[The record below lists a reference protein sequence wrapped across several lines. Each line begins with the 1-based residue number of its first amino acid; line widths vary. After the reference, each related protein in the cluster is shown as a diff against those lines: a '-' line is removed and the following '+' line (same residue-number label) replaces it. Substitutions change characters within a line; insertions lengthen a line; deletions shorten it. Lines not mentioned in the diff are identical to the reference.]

1 VLVARVVPHLGVRA
15 PDAWDLACEGGEGL
29 CVLTTSRF
37 TVNLLA
43 VYPRDLVLPERS
55 FFLFGP
61 RGTGK
66 TTWLRTVLPDA
77 HWVDLLLERE
87 LVRLTRDPGR
97 FSEEV
102 EALPPGR
109 WIVVDE
115 VQRLPALLDQVQHLL
130 VQHPRRWR
138 FALTGSS
145 ARRLK
150 RDQANLL
157 AGRVINRRFFPLTA
171 SELGDDFAVERVL
184 RFGTL
189 PAVQAETGGDAARAD
204 ILEAYAENYLTQ
216 EIRSEA
222 LVKRLDAFTRF
233 LEVAA
238 LANAQ
243 ATNVSAISRD
253 AAVARPTVQ
262 GYFEILVDTLV
273 GVWLPAWRPRA
284 KIKEVAHP
292 KFYFFDP
299 GAIRAL
305 AGRVREPLG
314 TEERGGLLETYVFH
328 ELRAWM
334 NRSGCRGRLAYW
346 RTPSGSE
353 VDFVFTRSGRNVGI
367 EVKAA
372 SRWRRGDAAALAQLV
387 AAKTVRRGYGV
398 YLGRERL
405 RQDGVLVLP
414 LEDFLLR
421 LVAGE
426 VLV

>member
-1 VLVARVVPHLGVRA
+1 M
-15 PDAWDLACEGGEGL
+15 
-29 CVLTTSRF
+29 
-37 TVNLLA
+37 
-43 VYPRDLVLPERS
+43 YPRDLALPERS

-66 TTWLRTVLPDA
+66 TTWLRSVLPAA
-77 HWVDLLLERE
+77 HWVDLLLERD
-87 LVRLTRDPGR
+87 LVRFTRDPDRLGA
-97 FSEEV
+97 EV
-102 EALPPGR
+102 EALPRGR
-109 WIVVDE
+109 WVVIDE

-130 VQHPRRWR
+130 VRRPGRWR

-150 RDQANLL
+150 REQANLL

-171 SELGDDFAVERVL
+171 SELGKEFHADDVL

-189 PAVQAETGGDAARAD
+189 PAVQAEKGGNAARAD
-204 ILEAYAENYLTQ
+204 VLEAYGENYLTQ
-216 EIRSEA
+216 EIRHEA
-222 LVKRLDAFTRF
+222 VVKRLDSFTRF

-243 ATNVSAISRD
+243 VTNVSAIARD

-262 GYFEILVDTLV
+262 GYFDILVDTLV
-273 GVWLPAWRPRA
+273 GTWLPAWRPRA

-299 GAIRAL
+299 GAVRAL
-305 AGRVREPLG
+305 AGRAREPLG
-314 TEERGGLLETYVFH
+314 REERGPLLETYVLH

-334 NRSGCRGRLAYW
+334 NRRGTGGELAYW

-353 VDFVFTRSGRNVGI
+353 VDFVWSRGSTRVGI

-372 SRWRRGDAAALAQLV
+372 SRWRDGDAAALRQLM
-387 AAKTVRRGYGV
+387 ADGTVRRGYGV

-405 RQDGVLVLP
+405 RDGGVLVLP
-414 LEDFLLR
+414 LGDFTAELGTGR
-421 LVAGE
+421 VIA
-426 VLV
+426 

>member
-1 VLVARVVPHLGVRA
+1 M
-15 PDAWDLACEGGEGL
+15 
-29 CVLTTSRF
+29 
-37 TVNLLA
+37 
-43 VYPRDLVLPERS
+43 
-55 FFLFGP
+55 
-61 RGTGK
+61 
-66 TTWLRTVLPDA
+66 
-77 HWVDLLLERE
+77 
-87 LVRLTRDPGR
+87 
-97 FSEEV
+97 
-102 EALPPGR
+102 
-109 WIVVDE
+109 
-115 VQRLPALLDQVQHLL
+115 
-130 VQHPRRWR
+130 
-138 FALTGSS
+138 
-145 ARRLK
+145 
-150 RDQANLL
+150 
-157 AGRVINRRFFPLTA
+157 
-171 SELGDDFAVERVL
+171 
-184 RFGTL
+184 
-189 PAVQAETGGDAARAD
+189 
-204 ILEAYAENYLTQ
+204 
-216 EIRSEA
+216 
-222 LVKRLDAFTRF
+222 
-233 LEVAA
+233 
-238 LANAQ
+238 
-243 ATNVSAISRD
+243 
-253 AAVARPTVQ
+253 ARPTVQ

-334 NRSGCRGRLAYW
+334 NRSGCGGRLAYW

-398 YLGRERL
+398 YLGR
-405 RQDGVLVLP
+405 VLVLP

>member
-1 VLVARVVPHLGVRA
+1 M
-15 PDAWDLACEGGEGL
+15 
-29 CVLTTSRF
+29 
-37 TVNLLA
+37 
-43 VYPRDLVLPERS
+43 
-55 FFLFGP
+55 
-61 RGTGK
+61 
-66 TTWLRTVLPDA
+66 
-77 HWVDLLLERE
+77 
-87 LVRLTRDPGR
+87 
-97 FSEEV
+97 
-102 EALPPGR
+102 
-109 WIVVDE
+109 
-115 VQRLPALLDQVQHLL
+115 
-130 VQHPRRWR
+130 
-138 FALTGSS
+138 
-145 ARRLK
+145 
-150 RDQANLL
+150 
-157 AGRVINRRFFPLTA
+157 
-171 SELGDDFAVERVL
+171 
-184 RFGTL
+184 RFGTP
-189 PAVQAETGGDAARAD
+189 PAVQAETGSDAARAD

-353 VDFVFTRSGRNVGI
+353 VDFVWSRGPTEVDFVFTRSGRNVGI